1 MSSTSHQTLP
11 TLILTQNTSIQP
23 KGLEGPFGPFGPGA
37 GPEPWPEPL
46 PYGRGWYP
54 HAVDRAPPGCATA
67 TEMEWPR
74 DVCPAML
81 LPRYSEENYRILE
94 RYMRAHA
101 YTAAKSAHVVRRW

>member
-1 MSSTSHQTLP
+1 MWNLRVDLHAIDDVGMPVPHPSKYRTRHWLISTQAIVDIP
-11 TLILTQNTSIQP
+11 MIE
-23 KGLEGPFGPFGPGA
+23 K
-37 GPEPWPEPL
+37 
-46 PYGRGWYP
+46 YVRDGRFVFKRHHG
-54 HAVDRAPPGCATA
+54 RCATA

-101 YTAAKSAHVVRRW
+101 YTAAKSAHVVRRR